1 MVDGNY
7 SGKQV
12 SLFVTLWIFICLFSK
27 KLIIIYRTEI
37 ESIEVFE
44 LKRMQIQNCLIISSV
59 CLVNV

>member
-7 SGKQV
+7 SDKQV

-59 CLVNV
+59 CLFNV